1 MPRHSSKDRLP
12 VTVLS
17 GFLGSGKTTLLN
29 HVLNNR
35 EGLKVAVIVN
45 DMSEVNIDASLVRD
59 GGSNLSRTDEQLVEM
74 SNGCICCTLRDDLL
88 REVARL
94 ADEGRFDCL
103 LIESTGISE
112 PLPVAATFE
121 FRGDDGRSLSD
132 VARLDSMVTVVDAV
146 NLLKDYGSA
155 DFLATRG
162 LALDDMDERTLVNLL
177 VDQIEFADTIIINK
191 IPSASDSERK
201 AARSIVKALN
211 PDARLI
217 ETDFSRVPL
226 PEILGT
232 NRFDFE
238 RAHQN
243 PLWFK
248 ELNGFRDHVPETL
261 EYGIRSF
268 VYRENRP
275 FDPQAFKA
283 FLDTPWPGVIRAK
296 GFFWLATRPQWV
308 GEVSQ
313 AGALVRTEAA
323 GFWWAAIKKESWP
336 HESDWEAWIARRW
349 DPVWGDRRQ
358 EVVFIGTGMDESAI
372 RAALDL
378 CLIPASKPD
387 FATWSQLPDP
397 FPVWR
402 KKEAA

>member
-1 MPRHSSKDRLP
+1 MPQIPDAHRLP

-17 GFLGSGKTTLLN
+17 GFLGAGKTTLLN

-45 DMSEVNIDASLVRD
+45 DMSEVNIDASLVRE
-59 GGSNLSRTDEQLVEM
+59 GGSNLSRTEEQLVEM

-88 REVARL
+88 REVTRL
-94 ADEGRFDCL
+94 AAERRFDCL
-103 LIESTGISE
+103 LIESTGVSE

-121 FRGDDGRSLSD
+121 FRDEDGHSLSD

-162 LALDDMDERTLVNLL
+162 LAMDGTDERTLVNLL
-177 VDQIEFADTIIINK
+177 VDQIEFADTIILNK
-191 IPSASDSERK
+191 ISAASAGQRQ
-201 AARSIVKALN
+201 AARSIVTALN

-226 PEILGT
+226 REILGT

-238 RAHQN
+238 KAHQN
-243 PLWFK
+243 PIWFK

-268 VYRENRP
+268 VYRETRP
-275 FDPQAFKA
+275 FAPKPFKA
-283 FLDTPWPGVIRAK
+283 FLDSTWPGVIRAK

-308 GEVSQ
+308 GEMSQ

-323 GFWWAAIKKESWP
+323 GYWWAAIAKDSWP
-336 HESDWEAWIARRW
+336 TEPDWNAWISGRW

-358 EVVFIGTGMDESAI
+358 EIVFIGTGMDEAAI
-372 RAALDL
+372 RSALDQ
-378 CLIPASKPD
+378 CIMRTSEPNFEAWSKI
-387 FATWSQLPDP
+387 ADP
-397 FPVWR
+397 FPEWR
-402 KKEAA
+402 RKEAA